1 MRKSPSQIRET
12 KNIAIAYTV
21 LGLMIIGCVF
31 LAAFGF

>member
-12 KNIAIAYTV
+12 RNIVIAYTL

>member
-12 KNIAIAYTV
+12 RNMVLAYLV

>member
-1 MRKSPSQIRET
+1 MRRSPSQIRET
-12 KNIAIAYTV
+12 RNIVIAYTV

>member
-1 MRKSPSQIRET
+1 MRRSPSQIRET
-12 KNIAIAYTV
+12 RNLVIAYTV

>member
-1 MRKSPSQIRET
+1 MRKSPSHIRET
-12 KNIAIAYTV
+12 KNIVIAYTV

>member
-1 MRKSPSQIRET
+1 MRRSPSQIRET
-12 KNIAIAYTV
+12 RNIVIAYAV